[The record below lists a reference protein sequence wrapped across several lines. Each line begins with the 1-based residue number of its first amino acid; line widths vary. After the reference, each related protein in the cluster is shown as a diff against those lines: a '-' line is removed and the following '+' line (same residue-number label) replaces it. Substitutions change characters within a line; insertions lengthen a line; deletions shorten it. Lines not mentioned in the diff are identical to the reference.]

1 MLTELR
7 KRQQKPLLIVISGP
21 SGVGKDSVLRRMKE
35 RDLPFH
41 FVVTATTRPRRKGE
55 REGVDYF
62 FVTREQFETMME
74 QDQLIEYA
82 LVYDDYKGVPK
93 QQVIEALES
102 GMDVV
107 MRLDVQGAE
116 TVRRLAPEALL
127 IFLDVEDEAELTRR
141 LKARRTETK
150 QALQLRLKTA
160 RGERKV
166 VDLFDYYVINPRD
179 HLDETVD
186 SIMAIIRAE
195 HLRTHP
201 RQVRL

>member
-7 KRQQKPLLIVISGP
+7 ERQQEPLLIIISGP
-21 SGVGKDSVLRRMKE
+21 SGVGKDSVLLRMKE
-35 RDLPFH
+35 RELPFH
-41 FVVTATTRPRRKGE
+41 FVVTATTRQRRKGE

-62 FVTREQFETMME
+62 FVSKEQFENMIE

-82 LVYDDYKGVPK
+82 LVYDEYKGVPK
-93 QQVIEALES
+93 QQVVEALDS
-102 GMDVV
+102 GEDVV

-116 TVRRLAPEALL
+116 TVRRLAPETLL
-127 IFLDVEDEAELTRR
+127 IFLDVEDEVELTRR
-141 LKARRTETK
+141 LKARRTETE
-150 QALQLRLKTA
+150 QALNLRLETA
-160 RGERKV
+160 REERKRI
-166 VDLFDYYVINPRD
+166 DLFDYYVINPR
-179 HLDETVD
+179 HRLDETVD